1 MFTVDSQEQLSDN
14 KCPMLDLKVWKEK
27 DHGGQTVI
35 RHTFYEKEV
44 TSPIVFH
51 ARGAHTW
58 RSKLVTL
65 LEEVNRKAEEH
76 GQEPSK
82 ERCPW
87 STAEVFSEND

>member
-65 LEEVNRKAEEH
+65 LEEVNRRLRNMDRKH
-76 GQEPSK
+76 PRK
-82 ERCPW
+82 DVL
-87 STAEVFSEND
+87 EVLRKFAHK